1 MTVPRPQPGGRS
13 AATRARLL
21 ATAERLIAEDGVA
34 QVSSRRLGQE
44 AGQANNS
51 AVAYHVGTMEE
62 VILAVLRRHG
72 EAMDRIRAGMVDA
85 AEGSAELRDH
95 VAALV
100 LPTTLHLAELGVPSY
115 YARFAAHVV
124 SDPALRAPALSVTT
138 STPVMQ
144 RALLAVAAH
153 AGDAAGPTILT
164 RSAMARHAIIHTCA
178 EREAELAEAG
188 NRSGIPGWA
197 ETGEILVDGITVL
210 LAAPPPRRTAVG

>member
-1 MTVPRPQPGGRS
+1 MTGGRS

-51 AVAYHVGTMEE
+51 AVAYHVGTMAE
-62 VILAVLRRHG
+62 VILAVLREHG
-72 EAMDRIRAGMVDA
+72 EAMDRIRATMVAA
-85 AEGSAELRDH
+85 AEGSTRLRDH

-100 LPTTLHLAELGVPSY
+100 LPTTLHLADLGVPSY

-124 SDPALRAPALSVTT
+124 SDPVLRAPAMAVTT

-144 RALLAVAAH
+144 RAMRAVAAH
-153 AGDAAGPTILT
+153 AGDATDPAILT
-164 RSAMARHAIIHTCA
+164 RSAMARHAIVHTCA
-178 EREAELAEAG
+178 EREAELAAAG
-188 NRSGIPGWA
+188 DSSGIPGWA
-197 ETGEILVDGITVL
+197 ETGEILVDGITAL
-210 LAAPPPRRTAVG
+210 LTTPPRSDG

>member
-1 MTVPRPQPGGRS
+1 VVTGGRA

-51 AVAYHVGTMEE
+51 AVAYHVGTMED
-62 VILAVLRRHG
+62 VILAVLREHG
-72 EAMDRIRAGMVDA
+72 EAMDRIRAAMVDA

-100 LPTTLHLAELGVPSY
+100 LPTTHHLAELDVPSY

-124 SDPALRAPALSVTT
+124 SDPVLRAPAMSVTT
-138 STPVMQ
+138 STPAMQ
-144 RALLAVAAH
+144 RAMQAVADH
-153 AGDAAGPTILT
+153 AGDATGAAILT

-178 EREAELAEAG
+178 EREAELAEASD
-188 NRSGIPGWA
+188 RSGIPGWA
-197 ETGEILVDGITVL
+197 ETGEILVDGITAL
-210 LAAPPPRRTAVG
+210 LTTPPRRTPAR

>member
-1 MTVPRPQPGGRS
+1 VVIVPRPQPGGRS

-62 VILAVLRRHG
+62 VILAVLREHG
-72 EAMDRIRAGMVDA
+72 EAMDRIRAAMVDA
-85 AEGSAELRDH
+85 AEGSTRLRDH

-100 LPTTLHLAELGVPSY
+100 LPTTRHLAELGVPSY

-138 STPVMQ
+138 STPAMQ
-144 RALLAVAAH
+144 RALRAVAAH
-153 AGDAAGPTILT
+153 AGDPADPAILT

-178 EREAELAEAG
+178 ERETELADAG
-188 NRSGIPGWA
+188 DRSGIPGWA
-197 ETGEILVDGITVL
+197 ETGEILVDGITAL
-210 LAAPPPRRTAVG
+210 LIVDAGRPG

>member
-1 MTVPRPQPGGRS
+1 VVTGGRA

-51 AVAYHVGTMEE
+51 AVAYHVGTMED
-62 VILAVLRRHG
+62 VILAVLREHG
-72 EAMDRIRAGMVDA
+72 EAMDRIRAAMVDA

-100 LPTTLHLAELGVPSY
+100 LPTTLHLAELDVPSY

-124 SDPALRAPALSVTT
+124 SDPVLRAPAMSVTT
-138 STPVMQ
+138 STPAMQ
-144 RALLAVAAH
+144 RAMQAVADH
-153 AGDAAGPTILT
+153 AGDATDAAILT

-178 EREAELAEAG
+178 EREAELAEASD
-188 NRSGIPGWA
+188 RSGIPGWA
-197 ETGEILVDGITVL
+197 ETGEILVDGITAL
-210 LAAPPPRRTAVG
+210 LTTPPRRTPAR